1 MSPGRAS
8 AVIGLLLV
16 AGCVV
21 RHPLPTVAEPG
32 RSPLESWALVLE
44 RHVDE
49 QGRVDFTGIT
59 AEPDPLEHY
68 VAYVG
73 TVSETAEP
81 KTPDDRRAAIAFSIN
96 AYNALAMYN
105 VIVSGRRPSDKLGFF
120 FLQKFQIAGHYRS
133 LYGFE
138 KDVIRGF
145 GDPRV
150 HFALNCMTRSCPR
163 LPRTPFDGVA
173 LDRQL
178 EAAARE
184 FFNDKRNIVVADEE
198 KVVHLSWIMSFY
210 RRDFLQAAPT
220 LLAYVNRYRD
230 EPVPQD
236 YRIRWLRY
244 DWSLNTTDAE

>member
-1 MSPGRAS
+1 MP
-8 AVIGLLLV
+8 LLLV

-21 RHPLPTVAEPG
+21 RHPPPTVADPG
-32 RSPLESWALVLE
+32 RSPQESWALVLD
-44 RHVDE
+44 RYVDDR
-49 QGRVDFTGIT
+49 GRVNFAGIT
-59 AEPDPLEHY
+59 ASPDPLEHY

-81 KTPDDRRAAIAFSIN
+81 KMFADPNAALAFSIN

-105 VIVSGRRPSDKLGFF
+105 VIVSGKRPTDKLGFF
-120 FLQKFQIAGHYRS
+120 FWQEFQIIGHYRS

-138 KDVIRGF
+138 KDVIREC

-163 LPRTPFDGVA
+163 LQRTPFDGAA

-178 EAAARE
+178 EDAARE
-184 FFNDKRNIVVADEE
+184 FFNDERNVLVDNDA
-198 KVVHLSWIMSFY
+198 KLVSLSWIMSFY
-210 RRDFLQAAPT
+210 KKDFLRAAPS
-220 LLAYVNRYRD
+220 LMAYVNRYRD
-230 EPVPQD
+230 EPVPAD

-244 DWSLNTTDAE
+244 DWSLNTTAVE